1 MKWSRVN
8 QIYGI
13 NRVKTEYGEVVLNE
27 KNGAYWHLND
37 TAARVL
43 SVIEDGGSLEDAA
56 AELVDTYGIEFDQAR
71 NDVEAIRSGLERMG
85 AL

>member
-1 MKWSRVN
+1 MNRARAK
-8 QIYGI
+8 QIHDI

-27 KNGAYWHLND
+27 KTGAYWHLND

-56 AELVDTYGIEFDQAR
+56 ADLVHSYGIEFEQAR
-71 NDVEAIRSGLERMG
+71 SDVETIRSGLERMG